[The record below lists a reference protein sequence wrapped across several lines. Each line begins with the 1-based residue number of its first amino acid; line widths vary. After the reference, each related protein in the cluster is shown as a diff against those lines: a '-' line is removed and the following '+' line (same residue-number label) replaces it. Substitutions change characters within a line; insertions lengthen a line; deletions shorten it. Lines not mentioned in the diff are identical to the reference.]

1 MAATDGVV
9 SAPPVRPDRETQA
22 RRPCHVNGMSSTQL
36 DILALEPFY
45 GGVRRVMLDQVI
57 HCSRHRWTLLKLP
70 PRRIERRL
78 TAAAHWF
85 AEQLSRHWVGRVDML
100 FTSEALNLSD
110 LYRLVPGLLKK
121 PAVVYFHANQ
131 LPPPQARQEGPLDL
145 VNLNTAAAATE
156 IWFNSMYHL
165 RSFFERVGAMVGRM
179 PDLAAHDP
187 LPELTSKVQIMPP
200 PVGTNLIQKVAQ
212 EPGAPAR
219 ERRTIFVETRDAD
232 NQLLNKALE
241 RLVRR
246 NERFKL
252 ITVGPVE
259 DLNPEL
265 PRQTLPESD
274 ERAHVAGML
283 QSGIFVST
291 KREAT
296 VDHHA
301 IRALL
306 SGCWPLV
313 PADGVYREMIPD
325 GLHKACLHDG
335 SPEDLAGRI
344 QDLWHL
350 GGLQAGHEQEM
361 QKILHRFDPIPACRA
376 FDERLEELAVAHSI
390 SGGK

>member
-1 MAATDGVV
+1 M
-9 SAPPVRPDRETQA
+9 PR
-22 RRPCHVNGMSSTQL
+22 QL

-45 GGVRRVMLDQVI
+45 GGGRRHMLETLI
-57 HCSRHRWTLLKLP
+57 HYSRHRWTLLKLP

-121 PAVVYFHANQ
+121 PAVVYFHSNQ
-131 LPPPQARQEGPLDL
+131 LPPSDARQEGPLDL

-187 LPELTSKVQIMPP
+187 LPELTSKVQIMAP
-200 PVGTNLIQKVAQ
+200 PVGTNLVQKIAQ
-212 EPGAPAR
+212 EDGRPKR

-246 NERFKL
+246 GEKFQL

-259 DLNPEL
+259 DLDPNL
-265 PRQTLPESD
+265 PRQTLPEAD
-274 ERAHVAGML
+274 EAAHVRGML
-283 QSGIFVST
+283 QSGLFLST
-291 KREAT
+291 
-296 VDHHA
+296 
-301 IRALL
+301 
-306 SGCWPLV
+306 
-313 PADGVYREMIPD
+313 
-325 GLHKACLHDG
+325 
-335 SPEDLAGRI
+335 
-344 QDLWHL
+344 
-350 GGLQAGHEQEM
+350 
-361 QKILHRFDPIPACRA
+361 
-376 FDERLEELAVAHSI
+376 
-390 SGGK
+390 